1 MNEKLKASIE
11 AAVELVK
18 GWVRPL
24 VVLAMSIVI
33 CVMTFEGRLDTIPWQ
48 FWTVYAGFASVWL
61 GEGTINKITQI
72 KGGK

>member
-61 GEGTINKITQI
+61 GEGVINRFIQVK
-72 KGGK
+72 K